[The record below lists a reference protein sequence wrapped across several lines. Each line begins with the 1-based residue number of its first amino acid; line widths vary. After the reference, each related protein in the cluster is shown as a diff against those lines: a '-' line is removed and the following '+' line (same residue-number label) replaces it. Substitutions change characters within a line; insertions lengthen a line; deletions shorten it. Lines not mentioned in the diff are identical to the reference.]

1 MLGLHSC
8 VGFSLVA
15 EGRGYS
21 AVHEFL
27 TVMALLAQNTG
38 SRARGLQQLWFL
50 GSRAQAPWL
59 WLPGLVALQHVGCS
73 QIRDQTR
80 VSYTSGWVLYH

>member
-15 EGRGYS
+15 EGRGCS

-27 TVMALLAQNTG
+27 AVMALLAQHTG
-38 SRARGLQQLWFL
+38 SRARGLQST
-50 GSRAQAPWL
+50 GSLL
-59 WLPGLVALQHVGCS
+59 WLPGLVALQRVGCS

-80 VSYTSGWVLYH
+80 VSYTSGWILYH